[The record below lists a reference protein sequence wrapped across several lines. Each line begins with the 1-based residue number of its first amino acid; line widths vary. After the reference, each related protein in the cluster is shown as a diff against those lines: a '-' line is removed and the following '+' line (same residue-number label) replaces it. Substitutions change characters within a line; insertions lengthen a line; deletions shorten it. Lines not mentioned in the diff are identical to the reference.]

1 MKLSTRIALAVG
13 VTVPLL
19 VLACGWLLFALVARD
34 LHREE
39 DSHLRTRAT
48 AIAQDARTLLR
59 AAANHQPTAEENRQ
73 RRLFNAALDVGVR
86 LIGPDGTFSGGPQPD
101 ASVPLPAVARNPV
114 TLRGSGRRW
123 RAYAMPVNGTQVSGT
138 LWVFAPDTASRAQ
151 LALVRNRVVTTAL
164 LAAPLSALLAWAI
177 ASGAT
182 RPLRRLRKAA
192 AGLDPRAT
200 SVRLEHRPTRVA
212 EVDDLAATLQTVLAR
227 YDEQATRTAQAL
239 DTARSFSAA
248 ASHELRNPL
257 MSMGTNLDVL
267 AHPELPDADR
277 AEVVEDLRREHA
289 RLLGMLVALRE
300 LGRGDLVEADAFR
313 VLDAAEVAD
322 AAVAEARRRAPD
334 AVITLSAGPAPLHG
348 WEPGIRI
355 LLDNLVGNALAHG
368 RDARGRAEVA
378 VAVGAEAGH
387 VLITVD
393 DRGPGIAPADRQE
406 VFRRF
411 HRGPASTGSGLGLTL
426 VAQQAAL
433 HGGTVEIGEGPGGA
447 GTRCTVRLPARDA
460 AQEGELPARRDWLT
474 VTAQRSQ
481 SSHKEPS

>member
-19 VLACGWLLFALVARD
+19 VLTCGWLLTTLVARD

-59 AAANHQPTAEENRQ
+59 AAANNQPTAEENRQ

-101 ASVPLPAVARNPV
+101 ASVELPAAGKNPV
-114 TLRGSGRRW
+114 TIRGGGRSW
-123 RAYAMPVNGTQVSGT
+123 RAYAMPVKGAQVSGT

-192 AGLDPRAT
+192 AGLDPRTT

-227 YDEQATRTAQAL
+227 YDEQAARTAQAL

-248 ASHELRNPL
+248 ASHEMRNPL

-267 AHPELPDADR
+267 AHPRLPDADR
-277 AEVVEDLRREHA
+277 AEVIEDLRREHA

-313 VLDAAEVAD
+313 VLDVAEVAD

-334 AVITLSAGPAPLHG
+334 AVITLTAGPAPVHG

-355 LLDNLVGNALAHG
+355 LLDNLLGNALAHG
-368 RDARGRAEVA
+368 RDAQGRAEIA
-378 VAVGAEAGH
+378 VAVGIEGGR
-387 VLITVD
+387 VLVTVD

-433 HGGTVEIGEGPGGA
+433 HGGSVELGEGPGGT
-447 GTRCTVRLPARDA
+447 GTRCTVGLPAGGPPR
-460 AQEGELPARRDWLT
+460 EGELPARRDWLT
-474 VTAQRSQ
+474 VTAERSQ